1 MLAGFIIGF
10 VVGFFLG
17 VALIA
22 ILSMSDTDE

>member
-1 MLAGFIIGF
+1 MVAAFIIGF

-22 ILSMSDTDE
+22 ILSMSDTDD